1 MCFRTFWKKKF
12 WYPPPPSSDS
22 RCSKQNKTT
31 LQHLSVGQSLF
42 GHRSDNISRYPP
54 PPQTADAPSKIKPCC
69 SICQLASRSLDTE
82 ATTSPVGT
90 CGRLSLAFR
99 GFLYALQ
106 LDERVSPDNFRGIF
120 YALPTTC
127 DWLSLAFR
135 GFLYALQLG
144 LRKFI
149 EQPMWSVKERVCLS
163 LCPYVLLWS
172 SFPYCNNSI
181 LKQQIV
187 GYLQGFQMVQV
198 FLGYSKKN
206 LYFWG
211 I

>member
-1 MCFRTFWKKKF
+1 M
-12 WYPPPPSSDS
+12 
-22 RCSKQNKTT
+22 
-31 LQHLSVGQSLF
+31 SVGQLLS
-42 GHRSDNISRYPP
+42 GHRSNNISRYPPPRPQTADAPSKIKPRCSICRLASRSLDTEATTSPGTPP

-149 EQPMWSVKERVCLS
+149 EQPMWSVKEHVCLS

-181 LKQQIV
+181 LK
-187 GYLQGFQMVQV
+187 
-198 FLGYSKKN
+198 
-206 LYFWG
+206 
-211 I
+211 